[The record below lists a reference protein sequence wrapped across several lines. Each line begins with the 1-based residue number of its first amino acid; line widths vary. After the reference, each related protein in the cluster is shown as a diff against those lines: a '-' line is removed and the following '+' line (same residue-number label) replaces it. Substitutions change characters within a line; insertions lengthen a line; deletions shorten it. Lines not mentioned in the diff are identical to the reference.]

1 MTKEKPSDR
10 IFVEDRVIE
19 QFRSLTA
26 QTTKNS
32 AVLHQPFLEL
42 KDAFLWAVAMGVK
55 YGKRRPLEGKREG
68 LFLWV
73 RIDHDTELPCLKMIA
88 LSETEDIHVLTDI
101 QQIQQ
106 IAEEYANEGIRI
118 IKERLVDKPGD
129 PLFNLVEIIEEI

>member
-1 MTKEKPSDR
+1 MPKEKPSDR

-26 QTTKNS
+26 QPTKNS
-32 AVLHQPFLEL
+32 TVRHQPFLEL
-42 KDAFLWAVAMGVK
+42 KDAFLWAVSMGVK
-55 YGKRRPLEGKREG
+55 YGKRSPLEGKKEG

-73 RIDHDTELPCLKMIA
+73 RINKDSELPCLKMLA
-88 LSETEDIHVLTDI
+88 LSETKDIRVLTDE

-118 IKERLVDKPGD
+118 IRERLVDKPGD
-129 PLFNLVEIIEEI
+129 PLFNLVEIIEES

>member
-1 MTKEKPSDR
+1 MPKEKPSDR
-10 IFVEDRVIE
+10 IFVEGRVIE

-26 QTTKNS
+26 QPTKNS
-32 AVLHQPFLEL
+32 TVLQQPFLEL
-42 KDAFLWAVAMGVK
+42 KDAFLWAVAMGVN
-55 YGKRRPLEGKREG
+55 YGKRRPLEGKKEG

-73 RIDHDTELPCLKMIA
+73 RINSSTELPCLKMVA
-88 LSETEDIHVLTDI
+88 LSESKDIHVLTDT

-129 PLFNLVEIIEEI
+129 PLFNLVEIIKES